1 MIADLQN
8 AKGRS
13 ARRVG
18 LMADGAAGVFHE
30 YVGMDVSGDRSPV
43 ESVAFRLLAALS
55 AITLVGVLVLGVVDA
70 VSPDVDLPSQAAA
83 MVEVAPGGVIDPADV
98 PESVAVLYRA
108 AHEHAEIYEAV
119 PCFCGCEAMLGH
131 RHLLDCFA
139 RPDGGWEAHALG
151 CGVCLGEARQV
162 EELRVA
168 GITDLGEIR
177 AAVVAR
183 WGDPYQ

>member
-1 MIADLQN
+1 M
-8 AKGRS
+8 S
-13 ARRVG
+13 
-18 LMADGAAGVFHE
+18 
-30 YVGMDVSGDRSPV
+30 VSRGRSPV
-43 ESVAFRLLAALS
+43 ESTTFRVFAALCGL
-55 AITLVGVLVLGVVDA
+55 TLAGLLVFGVLATTSSDTE
-70 VSPDVDLPSQAAA
+70 SPSPAAA

-108 AHEHAEIYEAV
+108 AHAHSDIYENV

-151 CGVCLGEARQV
+151 CGVCLGEAQQV
-162 EELRVA
+162 EELLADGVDDPER
-168 GITDLGEIR
+168 IR
-177 AAVVAR
+177 EAVVAR

>member
-1 MIADLQN
+1 
-8 AKGRS
+8 
-13 ARRVG
+13 
-18 LMADGAAGVFHE
+18 
-30 YVGMDVSGDRSPV
+30 MDVSGGRTPV
-43 ESVAFRLLAALS
+43 ESWAFRVLAGLTGITLAA
-55 AITLVGVLVLGVVDA
+55 IVVVGVLDA
-70 VSPDVDLPSQAAA
+70 GSPPVHAPSQAVA

-108 AHEHAEIYEAV
+108 AHEHTEIYQGV

-139 RPDGGWEAHALG
+139 RPEGGWEAHAIG
-151 CGVCLGEARQV
+151 CGVCLGEAQQV
-162 EELRVA
+162 EELLA
-168 GITDLGEIR
+168 EGITDPDQIR

>member
-1 MIADLQN
+1 
-8 AKGRS
+8 
-13 ARRVG
+13 
-18 LMADGAAGVFHE
+18 
-30 YVGMDVSGDRSPV
+30 MDVSGGRTPV
-43 ESVAFRLLAALS
+43 ESRAFRVLAGLTG
-55 AITLVGVLVLGVVDA
+55 ITLAGVVVVGALDA
-70 VSPDVDLPSQAAA
+70 GSQPVEAPPQAVA

-108 AHEHAEIYEAV
+108 AHEHAGTYQGV

-139 RPDGGWEAHALG
+139 RPEGGWEAHAIG
-151 CGVCLGEARQV
+151 CGVCLGEAQQV
-162 EELRVA
+162 EELLA
-168 GITDLGEIR
+168 EGITDPGQIR